1 MEYDDEYSAYSAYSQ
16 EGGTMDPVYFAGNYF
31 YNPGEVQAYFGPKDE
46 GLAYKYFKNPW
57 TVENLRIEQG
67 DKKKVLQ
74 FINSKIQ
81 GLTTKDRLGHTIKDR
96 GILLNA
102 RPLGIVEELTLMKRM
117 LEDPTKQPLTEEEQS
132 NAEILEKIEDLSAKR
147 MFSILYENAWWL
159 LHPTDIPKEVRD
171 SWLAILEQNKQSELD
186 VLLRLMDKKKSPE
199 NQLKTFMDLD
209 IADPIGK
216 EGESMKSAAAIT
228 AASMGKGPR
237 EFQAKLQERLRQAFE
252 VFSTLGFI
260 SKMRINDILA
270 HPDTLDSALKEFPK
284 EIAAKLLRS
293 MDPIY
298 KFYKTQYGAAY
309 TLIES
314 FMTNKFTGFGQTGS
328 RTPISF
334 PIDAILTFLNQSNEI
349 RQLKT
354 FPDEG
359 LVRLTGVS
367 INSIRE
373 MIKLLKKFTEYMNT
387 KTRDYKNAGI
397 PTADSPSSQLYN
409 LMAGTD
415 TTTIQFIN
423 PSVRISPSDF
433 KKALGAKAQKEKQD
447 LEATATKFFEKSSE
461 TIYLMIQPRSTTTKP
476 KDLEEIKPV
485 LMEFPETANKASL
498 TTFSSL
504 ALTHTFSSLSI
515 VTPHTEFVRSI
526 TDRSAALMVVLYFR
540 LMMERASK
548 IDVANP
554 KSILKTENP
563 VGDAA
568 TAEATT
574 ATAATTAA
582 TEATATTAA
591 TTTTAAATA
600 AATAAT
606 AKGTAKGT
614 ATSTGPNPESVP
626 PKSKV

>member
-1 MEYDDEYSAYSAYSQ
+1 
-16 EGGTMDPVYFAGNYF
+16 
-31 YNPGEVQAYFGPKDE
+31 
-46 GLAYKYFKNPW
+46 
-57 TVENLRIEQG
+57 
-67 DKKKVLQ
+67 
-74 FINSKIQ
+74 
-81 GLTTKDRLGHTIKDR
+81 
-96 GILLNA
+96 
-102 RPLGIVEELTLMKRM
+102 
-117 LEDPTKQPLTEEEQS
+117 
-132 NAEILEKIEDLSAKR
+132 
-147 MFSILYENAWWL
+147 
-159 LHPTDIPKEVRD
+159 
-171 SWLAILEQNKQSELD
+171 
-186 VLLRLMDKKKSPE
+186 MDKKKSPE

-228 AASMGKGPR
+228 AASIGKGPR

-252 VFSTLGFI
+252 VFSTLGFL

-270 HPDTLDSALKEFPK
+270 NPDTLDSALKEFPK
-284 EIAAKLLRS
+284 EIATKLLRS

-314 FMTNKFTGFGQTGS
+314 FMINKFTGFGQTGS

-334 PIDAILTFLNQSNEI
+334 PIDAVLTFLNQSNEV
-349 RQLKT
+349 RNSKAL
-354 FPDEG
+354 PDEG

-373 MIKLLKKFTEYMNT
+373 MIKLLNKFTEYMNT

-423 PSVRISPSDF
+423 PSVRSISSSEF
-433 KKALGAKAQKEKQD
+433 KRALGAKALKEKQD
-447 LEATATKFFEKSSE
+447 LEATATKFFQKSSE

-498 TTFSSL
+498 TAFSSL

-548 IDVANP
+548 MDVANP
-554 KSILKTENP
+554 KSILKTEKP
-563 VGDAA
+563 VGDVTGQAKGQ
-568 TAEATT
+568 T
-574 ATAATTAA
+574 
-582 TEATATTAA
+582 ATATTA
-591 TTTTAAATA
+591 TTTTT
-600 AATAAT
+600 
-606 AKGTAKGT
+606 T
-614 ATSTGPNPESVP
+614 ATSTGTQP
-626 PKSKV
+626 